1 MTSIVSNIPD
11 ELSVKDVIA
20 ATNMYCGSKADQQRM
35 MDNPSFQSMYMILR
49 GIQSMK
55 GRNGAP
61 LGYFGDT
68 SYEEAQNLQALINNV
83 CQYKT
88 DENTWKDAAAKM
100 NRQLT
105 AALERGETTRRIGND
120 LPSMS
125 ARKRLA
131 HLRMDPHYS
140 VNHSDALSTTVIQ
153 MNKSLTRSKY
163 LIPGNSSRSVRFSDY
178 DLALDVRTLTYWLYA
193 AANQMAADGITYAN
207 SDDGEFAE
215 QAEQYM
221 DKLVMTYVT
230 GVKPKNLKYLE
241 TSAED
246 SKVPETVALG
256 DDMLKLTHAE
266 DISDNMVKV
275 DGIGLLT
282 KDAYVAAVRNAY
294 DKAVAETNGKPSD
307 QDIEHE
313 FYVQM
318 GVLTGKTFN
327 TQTNAYDA
335 ETPIYDLAKI
345 PTVNAPKKKA
355 EPPVALKQ
363 TEKPVPTEKAAE
375 QEKSVTTE
383 EPQPDEKEE
392 EEETPATV
400 YGAGQ

>member
-1 MTSIVSNIPD
+1 
-11 ELSVKDVIA
+11 
-20 ATNMYCGSKADQQRM
+20 
-35 MDNPSFQSMYMILR
+35 
-49 GIQSMK
+49 
-55 GRNGAP
+55 
-61 LGYFGDT
+61 
-68 SYEEAQNLQALINNV
+68 
-83 CQYKT
+83 
-88 DENTWKDAAAKM
+88 M
-100 NRQLT
+100 NSQLM
-105 AALERGETTRRIGND
+105 AALERGETTRRVGND

-140 VNHSDALSTTVIQ
+140 VNHSDALNTTVIQ
-153 MNKSLTRSKY
+153 MNKALTRSKY

-294 DKAVAETNGKPSD
+294 DTAVAETKGKPSD

-327 TQTNAYDA
+327 TKTNAYDA

-345 PTVNAPKKKA
+345 PRVNAPKKKA
-355 EPPVALKQ
+355 ETPVVLKPTAKPVPTEKSAEQ
-363 TEKPVPTEKAAE
+363 EKPVPTE
-375 QEKSVTTE
+375 
-383 EPQPDEKEE
+383 EPQPEEKEE